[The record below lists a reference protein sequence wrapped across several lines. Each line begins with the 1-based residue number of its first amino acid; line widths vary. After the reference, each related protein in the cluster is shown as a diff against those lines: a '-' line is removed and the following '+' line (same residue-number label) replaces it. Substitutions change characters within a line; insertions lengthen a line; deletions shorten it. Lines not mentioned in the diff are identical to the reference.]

1 MKLIHLML
9 LLVLMPLAAMAESFD
24 GRVVS
29 IADGDTLTVLTA
41 ANEQVRVRLAQID
54 APESKQ
60 DFGTRSKQ
68 SLSEMV
74 FGKTVTVDVETTDR
88 YGRKVGTI
96 WYDAIDINLEQVRRG
111 MAWVYVQYARDRAY
125 FQAETDARS
134 AGRGLW
140 AHPNPI
146 PPWEYRRR

>member
-1 MKLIHLML
+1 MKLIYLALM
-9 LLVLMPLAAMAESFD
+9 LVLMPLAALAESFD

-29 IADGDTLTVLTA
+29 IADGDTVTVLTA
-41 ANEQVRVRLAQID
+41 DKQQVRVRLAQID

-68 SLSEMV
+68 SLSDMV
-74 FGKTVTVDVETTDR
+74 FGKTVTVDVQTTDR

-96 WYDAIDINLEQVRRG
+96 WYDTFDVNLEQVRRG
-111 MAWVYVQYARDRAY
+111 MAWVYVQYANDPVY

-134 AGRGLW
+134 SGRGLW
-140 AHPNPI
+140 SHPNPI
-146 PPWEYRRR
+146 PPWEFRRR